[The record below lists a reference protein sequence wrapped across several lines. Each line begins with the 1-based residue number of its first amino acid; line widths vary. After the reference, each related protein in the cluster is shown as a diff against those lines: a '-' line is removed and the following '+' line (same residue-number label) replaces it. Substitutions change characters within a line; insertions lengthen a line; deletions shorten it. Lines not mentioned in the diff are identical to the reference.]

1 MKQLIA
7 LLTRFVP
14 RHWLQPLT
22 RWTVVLVA
30 FVWRGDRFE
39 DPISGKTYRKL
50 LPYGR
55 ILKRPNALAPHTLS
69 LERHRA
75 IWIYLQE
82 FTDFFTAP
90 GRFLHLAPEYCYL
103 RLFRKMSHLDY
114 VTGDLNSPWAEH
126 HFDCH
131 AIPFDDSSF
140 DWVMA
145 NHLFEHVADD
155 RQVMREF
162 FRVLKPGGR
171 GIVQVPINGQSAATA
186 EDPTV
191 TDPAERERLYWQ
203 RDHVRLYGYEDYV
216 TRWREAGFEVEVAN
230 LTNLIGNARC
240 ERYALGGDRDIYV
253 IRKPLS
259 TAQPA

>member
-1 MKQLIA
+1 M
-7 LLTRFVP
+7 
-14 RHWLQPLT
+14 
-22 RWTVVLVA
+22 
-30 FVWRGDRFE
+30 
-39 DPISGKTYRKL
+39 
-50 LPYGR
+50 
-55 ILKRPNALAPHTLS
+55 
-69 LERHRA
+69 
-75 IWIYLQE
+75 
-82 FTDFFTAP
+82 
-90 GRFLHLAPEYCYL
+90 
-103 RLFRKMSHLDY
+103 
-114 VTGDLNSPWAEH
+114 
-126 HFDCH
+126 
-131 AIPFDDSSF
+131 
-140 DWVMA
+140 
-145 NHLFEHVADD
+145 
-155 RQVMREF
+155 
-162 FRVLKPGGR
+162 LKPGGR